1 MVKFFASLLLFA
13 LFLVSCKS
21 VPEKSGTA
29 DHIAVPIE
37 AKELSAVKTVFPY
50 DMFSAYF
57 KGVSVDVL
65 LKIQNGS
72 PSSIA
77 EAVSLLQKNGG
88 KYSEQEAVL
97 LALCAS
103 VFKYAWHD
111 EKIFW
116 SVPKELPDN
125 LYTATLRSIDEGVAA
140 FSSVD
145 DDVFMLTIP
154 CLAVFFSSAGN
165 AVYEQAGLSLKKALQ
180 MNGRSV
186 LNLYLAGTAALH
198 IKDYKNAADFLKT
211 ALEADPSNVYAG
223 IAYARVL
230 TETGK
235 ADEAYT
241 LTRDFSASNPMN
253 RDLLKINADAAFL
266 SGRYKEAE
274 ALAARLLQHE
284 PNNSD
289 FLLFRARVLFE
300 LEDYLG
306 VATLLDLYARTDKT
320 AKDYLLLRARLQAG
334 WNKNITAA
342 LGSVQEA
349 LKLYNDHTDVL
360 ILAAELAGL
369 SGQSINGM
377 TAFDFASAVLEKQP
391 DNARALAVLAKD
403 AAKKKDWQKA
413 YDAVSS
419 LGRLQSLSS
428 EHTLLYVEICL
439 ALKKN
444 REARELLEQIYS
456 PDTADERVRQWY
468 IRLLIAEG
476 KKNEAASLI
485 ESLIP
490 KSSGKMKSILYY
502 ERSRLAADDSLE
514 LADLR
519 SSLTSNPRNEEA
531 LYDLYLYYYRQKDY
545 RKAQYYLKQVIALNP
560 SDPEFLKLNAA
571 LEQKLQ

>member
-1 MVKFFASLLLFA
+1 MAKFFASLLLFA
-13 LFLVSCKS
+13 VFLAACKS
-21 VPEKSGTA
+21 VPKSA
-29 DHIAVPIE
+29 DTKNGSVPIE
-37 AKELSAVKTVFPY
+37 ARELPSIKTAFPY
-50 DMFSAYF
+50 NIFSAYF
-57 KGVSVDVL
+57 KGVPADIL
-65 LKIQNGS
+65 FKIQNGS

-77 EAVSLLQKNGG
+77 EAVFLLQKPSG
-88 KYSEQEAVL
+88 KYSEQEEVL
-97 LALCAS
+97 FALCAS
-103 VFKYAWHD
+103 VFKYAWPN

-116 SVPKELPDN
+116 NVSKDLPDN
-125 LYTATLRSIDEGVAA
+125 LYTSTLRAIDEGVAA

-154 CLAVFFSSAGN
+154 CLSVFSAWASGS
-165 AVYEQAGLSLKKALQ
+165 VYEQARLSLEKALQ

-198 IKDYKNAADFLKT
+198 ANDCKNAADFLKS

-223 IAYARVL
+223 IAYARAL

-235 ADEAYT
+235 AEEAYA
-241 LTRDFSASNPMN
+241 LTRDFLASNPMN

-274 ALAARLLQHE
+274 ALAGRLLQRE

-342 LGSVQEA
+342 LASVQEA
-349 LKLYNDHTDVL
+349 LKLYKDHTDVL
-360 ILAAELAGL
+360 ILAAELAAL
-369 SGQSINGM
+369 SGQNINGL

-391 DNARALAVLAKD
+391 DTARALAVLAKD

-428 EHTLLYVEICL
+428 EHTLLYVQICL

-456 PDTADERVRQWY
+456 PDTSDERARQWY